1 MEKKE
6 KRKKTGKKKIK
17 RSSSSAVKRMK
28 MKMRKTQKK
37 RMVGGE
43 SVRDNCKNPEF
54 HVLPYEK
61 MKLVTVPPTLAEL
74 VYLFLDRDLFIRDFI
89 SVYKAVKTDILQLS
103 KQTDS
108 ISAITD
114 QATKQS
120 IQLPLGFT
128 VAISLNKTSL
138 DKNTLIN
145 KNTPIIPL
153 PKKGGGNKRGFP
165 PTLREIILAMH
176 FTETPPVEEPVL
188 EETPVEETPV
198 EEIPVEEETVENPMH
213 NKPVGDN
220 VVVGGGG
227 GNVQTAAYLY
237 KESCVPRHLQQI
249 PRSKISLA
257 ETLYTYRLVPTIDEL
272 LITLENKEIQAK
284 LVEIIGRN
292 KGMTGKNIIS
302 TGSRLISGAI
312 ESTVHGTVKL
322 AKAIVSGAVGA
333 VSAAAAAVKE
343 SSIDKNVYPGESSG
357 VPNDLAMQL
366 GINLADIGNLTTT
379 DVTNAKAIGEFEF
392 MRNYNEIPS
401 LKMWIAMFKNPV
413 FVMNLRNKM
422 IELSNSDKGLPVGEM
437 CRQILD
443 ILEVL

>member
-1 MEKKE
+1 
-6 KRKKTGKKKIK
+6 
-17 RSSSSAVKRMK
+17 
-28 MKMRKTQKK
+28 
-37 RMVGGE
+37 
-43 SVRDNCKNPEF
+43 
-54 HVLPYEK
+54 
-61 MKLVTVPPTLAEL
+61 
-74 VYLFLDRDLFIRDFI
+74 
-89 SVYKAVKTDILQLS
+89 
-103 KQTDS
+103 
-108 ISAITD
+108 
-114 QATKQS
+114 
-120 IQLPLGFT
+120 
-128 VAISLNKTSL
+128 
-138 DKNTLIN
+138 
-145 KNTPIIPL
+145 
-153 PKKGGGNKRGFP
+153 
-165 PTLREIILAMH
+165 
-176 FTETPPVEEPVL
+176 
-188 EETPVEETPV
+188 
-198 EEIPVEEETVENPMH
+198 
-213 NKPVGDN
+213 
-220 VVVGGGG
+220 
-227 GNVQTAAYLY
+227 
-237 KESCVPRHLQQI
+237 
-249 PRSKISLA
+249 
-257 ETLYTYRLVPTIDEL
+257 LVPTIDEL